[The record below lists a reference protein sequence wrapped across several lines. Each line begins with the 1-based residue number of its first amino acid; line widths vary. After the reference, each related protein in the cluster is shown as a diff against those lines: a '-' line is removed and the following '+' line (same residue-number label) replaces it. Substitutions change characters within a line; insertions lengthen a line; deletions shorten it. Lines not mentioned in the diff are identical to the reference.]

1 MVVDFPRTT
10 RLRAPMDEE
19 QRELVDQHCTQVGM
33 ILEDVTVEAL
43 TSVNIDDHAELKSNV
58 DRLSERLARAQAF
71 VRAAS
76 SLIG

>member
-10 RLRAPMDEE
+10 RLRAPMDED
-19 QRELVDQHCTQVGM
+19 QRELVDRHCTQAGM
-33 ILEDVTVEAL
+33 ILEDVTVEVL
-43 TSVNIDDHAELKSNV
+43 TSANIDDQAQLKCHV
-58 DRLSERLARAQAF
+58 DRLGEQLARAQAF

>member
-10 RLRAPMDEE
+10 RLRVLDED
-19 QRELVDQHCTQVGM
+19 QRKLVDRLCTQAGM
-33 ILEDVTVEAL
+33 VLEDVTVEAL
-43 TSVNIDDHAELKSNV
+43 ISVNIDDQGELKSLV
-58 DRLSERLARAQAF
+58 DRLGEQLARAQAF